1 LVSVVDF
8 LSKSSRLLISADA
21 GFGKT
26 TLLKWIAVHAS
37 QADFSA
43 NLQGMNEKVPIF
55 IRLRSFAKE
64 DSKLPTPLDFL
75 KDSAPNSSEEASK
88 GWITKKLR
96 NGKAI
101 ILIDGLDEV
110 GINRREQVFDWL
122 HGLLEGFEQSTF
134 IVTTRPYVLDQDAS
148 NYFAKKG
155 FQAASI
161 QRLSEMGTN
170 ELIDNW
176 YKAVA
181 IEEDANEQEQ
191 EQLSMLANKLKEQ
204 LTFNDSLKQLARIPL
219 LTAILCALNRQY
231 QRSLPEDRIT
241 LYEKCIE
248 TLLEGREKAR
258 NISLPD
264 YPDLPLQVKQE
275 LMSSLAYWMLRNNYL
290 GEASAAEAEKHFD
303 SILQQLG
310 QGITGHDALMLFKDR
325 LSFLHSPTYENVG
338 FIHRSFQDYFSSREI
353 VKIRDFGNLLEHIED
368 DNWRDVLI
376 LTAGQASQPDLTQIL
391 DRVFSLAKLKKS
403 VKARRGLQLLGL
415 SCLERKPRMTEL
427 LEQQVLA
434 CFEELQFPHSKE
446 ETFLFSNVGN
456 LAIHSL
462 NNRPNLS
469 NAQKALCIDT
479 LALIGSTAAFDEISK
494 YSKEKDWEVV
504 NSLGFAIRYFD
515 KVKYSK
521 KVLSINIL
529 TSHKLVVP
537 STSLFS
543 DIIQHI
549 NLVHLK
555 ELDIKSGDNFEI
567 LYSISDNSEIQSLY
581 INNNPTLT
589 DISPVKSLK
598 HLRSLDIRN
607 NFNLREISPL
617 STLENLDY
625 LDIRA
630 NSNLLNIAPLGSLS
644 SLRVLDLRSC
654 PRIKNFNVIAKL
666 VNLESLDLRN
676 NPQLSNVD
684 FLERLPKLKTL
695 YLGNNPLIKELSV
708 ILNLP
713 ILEWLWVDKDL
724 KVPISLESKINVF
737 RS

>member
-1 LVSVVDF
+1 MNIASALITILGPAIARVILTVVLKPLIGEKFISDVSEEITGGLKDLVIPFLPNDEWAQHRGTRIFEDIGEEVAYSLQSVYQIEGSRYAEGEWLVVTKAVAQTLTRHISGTLLSSREWDKKSLSHYLLKADPNAVHSQEWELYKRVIEETSRRIIEVSIDLLPLITAQDMARLFSTTDIIRATTTETLSLVQKIYEESRVQNQETLEAIFEQNYREEIARNFDRVELLGVDSLRGTNRKQKLTVAYVSLHFEGSDIEFGKKQHNDALKSNSQSNKLVSVVDF

-325 LSFLHSPTYENVG
+325 LSFLHSPT
-338 FIHRSFQDYFSSREI
+338 
-353 VKIRDFGNLLEHIED
+353 
-368 DNWRDVLI
+368 
-376 LTAGQASQPDLTQIL
+376 
-391 DRVFSLAKLKKS
+391 
-403 VKARRGLQLLGL
+403 
-415 SCLERKPRMTEL
+415 
-427 LEQQVLA
+427 
-434 CFEELQFPHSKE
+434 
-446 ETFLFSNVGN
+446 
-456 LAIHSL
+456 
-462 NNRPNLS
+462 
-469 NAQKALCIDT
+469 
-479 LALIGSTAAFDEISK
+479 
-494 YSKEKDWEVV
+494 
-504 NSLGFAIRYFD
+504 
-515 KVKYSK
+515 
-521 KVLSINIL
+521 
-529 TSHKLVVP
+529 
-537 STSLFS
+537 
-543 DIIQHI
+543 
-549 NLVHLK
+549 
-555 ELDIKSGDNFEI
+555 
-567 LYSISDNSEIQSLY
+567 
-581 INNNPTLT
+581 
-589 DISPVKSLK
+589 
-598 HLRSLDIRN
+598 
-607 NFNLREISPL
+607 
-617 STLENLDY
+617 
-625 LDIRA
+625 
-630 NSNLLNIAPLGSLS
+630 
-644 SLRVLDLRSC
+644 
-654 PRIKNFNVIAKL
+654 
-666 VNLESLDLRN
+666 
-676 NPQLSNVD
+676 
-684 FLERLPKLKTL
+684 
-695 YLGNNPLIKELSV
+695 
-708 ILNLP
+708 
-713 ILEWLWVDKDL
+713 
-724 KVPISLESKINVF
+724 
-737 RS
+737 